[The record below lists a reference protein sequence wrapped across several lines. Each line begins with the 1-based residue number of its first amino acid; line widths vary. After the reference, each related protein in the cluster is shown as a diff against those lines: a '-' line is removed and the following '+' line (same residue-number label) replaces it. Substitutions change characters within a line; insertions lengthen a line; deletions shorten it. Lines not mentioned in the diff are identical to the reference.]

1 MAQKIETIQNN
12 IAKIETWM
20 NKKPKMVE
28 KKITLVNKAGYA
40 VGVANDEFFENDG
53 GHVSNFIYD
62 ELKRAMANNE
72 NQKIIDSLYSLSVL
86 TDDVQRKER
95 ELKRLKR
102 IELEMLEALENLTP
116 EQIERKEKRE
126 MEIALHNYIKNEMD
140 NIQIPALESWLAMY
154 KVAYIEMVE
163 KYMDGWEKSE
173 ALRNTDKAVRNQKM
187 NILIR
192 SFPVVGKLEDIQF
205 GTIGM
210 NGEFNG
216 TVRGER
222 GIANI
227 RTIMAGGYNIQCLH
241 YRVLVN

>member
-20 NKKPKMVE
+20 NKKSEMVG
-28 KKITLVNKAGYA
+28 KKIAMLNKASYMVDA
-40 VGVANDEFFENDG
+40 TFET
-53 GHVSNFIYD
+53 VSETSDIAD
-62 ELKRAMANNE
+62 AELKRAMGNNE
-72 NQKIIDSLYSLSVL
+72 NQKIIDALYSLSCL
-86 TDDVQRKER
+86 TDDVQRKQR
-95 ELKRLKR
+95 ELKRLKKT
-102 IELEMLEALENLTP
+102 ELEMLEALENLTP
-116 EQIERKEKRE
+116 EQIERKAQRE
-126 MEIALHNYIKNEMD
+126 MEIALHNYIKSEMD
-140 NIQIPALESWLAMY
+140 NIKIPALESWLAMY

-163 KYMDGWEKSE
+163 KHMDGWEKSE

-216 TVRGER
+216 TVRGEH

>member
-20 NKKPKMVE
+20 NKKSEMVE
-28 KKITLVNKAGYA
+28 KKISTLNKASYM
-40 VGVANDEFFENDG
+40 VGATFETISETSD
-53 GHVSNFIYD
+53 IAD
-62 ELKRAMANNE
+62 AELKRAMGNNE
-72 NQKIIDSLYSLSVL
+72 KQKIIDSLYSLSVL

>member
-1 MAQKIETIQNN
+1 
-12 IAKIETWM
+12 
-20 NKKPKMVE
+20 
-28 KKITLVNKAGYA
+28 
-40 VGVANDEFFENDG
+40 
-53 GHVSNFIYD
+53 
-62 ELKRAMANNE
+62 
-72 NQKIIDSLYSLSVL
+72 
-86 TDDVQRKER
+86 
-95 ELKRLKR
+95 
-102 IELEMLEALENLTP
+102 
-116 EQIERKEKRE
+116 

-173 ALRNTDKAVRNQKM
+173 ALCNTDKAVRNQKM

-192 SFPVVGKLEDIQF
+192 SFEKVGKLVDVDF

-216 TVRGER
+216 IVIGER
-222 GIANI
+222 GTASI

>member
-20 NKKPKMVE
+20 NKKSEMVE
-28 KKITLVNKAGYA
+28 KKISMLNKATYMVDA
-40 VGVANDEFFENDG
+40 TFET
-53 GHVSNFIYD
+53 VSETSDIAD
-62 ELKRAMANNE
+62 AELKRAMANNE
-72 NQKIIDSLYSLSVL
+72 NQKIIDALYSLSVL

-95 ELKRLKR
+95 ELNRLKKT
-102 IELEMLEALENLTP
+102 ELEMLEALENLTP
-116 EQIERKEKRE
+116 EQIERKVQRE